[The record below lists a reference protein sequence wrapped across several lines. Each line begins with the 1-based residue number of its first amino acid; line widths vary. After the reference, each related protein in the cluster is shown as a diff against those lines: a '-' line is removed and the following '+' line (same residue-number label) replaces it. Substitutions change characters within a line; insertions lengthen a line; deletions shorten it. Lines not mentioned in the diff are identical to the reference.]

1 MRRLGCLF
9 VCLILTSCSS
19 LRHLPEDEYVIL
31 PTFQSTKP
39 IELAL
44 VLGGGGSKGLAHLGA
59 IQELERAGIRPD
71 LIIGCSAGAIAGALY
86 ADSPELESA
95 IERLIPL
102 KKSDVLDY
110 SYMNPVFGIVNGDL
124 LQDLMANLLIAKY
137 FEELKIPLIIVTT
150 DLISG
155 ETVEICHGS
164 IAAAVRASC
173 SFPGVFKPFT
183 LYGRHCIDGGASC
196 PIPVSIAKK
205 HGARVVLAI
214 DLSEKLPNEPPTN
227 LFGVTRRGLEIAY
240 RKFVEQ
246 SLSMADISIRMN
258 FDELGT
264 FNDEQNRW
272 LYQQGQE
279 VIRAHLPDIKSKLH
293 MSKLGLPSK
302 RRAIDRQISFGIDN
316 VDLEDSPLC
325 PMSHNE

>member
-1 MRRLGCLF
+1 MRRIACFF
-9 VCLILTSCSS
+9 VLLLLTGCSS
-19 LRHLPEDEYVIL
+19 LRHLPEEEYVIL
-31 PTFQSTKP
+31 PTFQPSKP

-59 IQELERAGIRPD
+59 IQELEKAGIRPD

-86 ADSPELESA
+86 ADSPELQNA

-110 SYMNPVFGIVNGDL
+110 SYMNPIFGIVNGDL
-124 LQDLMANLLIAKY
+124 LQDLMTKLLNAKL
-137 FEELKIPLIIVTT
+137 FEDLKIPLIVVTT

-155 ETVEICHGS
+155 EPVEICHGNIS
-164 IAAAVRASC
+164 AAVRASC
-173 SFPGVFKPFT
+173 SFPGVFKPFS

-196 PIPVSIAKK
+196 PIPVTIAKK
-205 HGARVVLAI
+205 HGAKVVLAI
-214 DLSEKLPNEPPTN
+214 DLSEKLPTEYPSN
-227 LFGVTRRGLEIAY
+227 LFGVTKRGLEIAY

-246 SLSMADISIRMN
+246 SLAMADISIRMN

-264 FNDEQNRW
+264 FNDELNRW

-279 VIRAHLPDIKSKLH
+279 VIRAYLPEIKSKLH
-293 MSKLGLPSK
+293 MAKLGLPSK
-302 RRAIDRQISFGIDN
+302 RKSIERQVSFGIDN
-316 VDLEDSPLC
+316 VDLEAYTSMPLK
-325 PMSHNE
+325 EED